1 MTTTSGIALPD
12 QFTTRQI
19 ASLSLT
25 YSPIRGLASSSTRG
39 LASLVRAAH
48 TLRIGEKFISWSD
61 DTPPLDTI
69 LADVTLYWLTRTF
82 PTSLYHYRNSRGPHA
97 SPETQPTGIRDK
109 PVGYSQFPKEITPS
123 PIEWVKATGGVNLV
137 WAKRHE
143 KVSAEC
149 GSARWCRAAKSEA
162 VHGAFARLLA
172 CHVPLLPFGDASLL
186 PSRLCS
192 SVVQVL
198 S

>member
-1 MTTTSGIALPD
+1 MLRATAPPNSSPSSLDEFDRACLARADYFLKHEFAYRDEHATKTATIGIVVE
-12 QFTTRQI
+12 
-19 ASLSLT
+19 S
-25 YSPIRGLASSSTRG
+25 SPVAMLAW
-39 LASLVRAAH
+39 
-48 TLRIGEKFISWSD
+48 IGEKFISWSD

-143 KVSAEC
+143 K
-149 GSARWCRAAKSEA
+149 GGHFAALERPVELYQDLMDFIGVAWKA
-162 VHGAFARLLA
+162 
-172 CHVPLLPFGDASLL
+172 
-186 PSRLCS
+186 
-192 SVVQVL
+192 
-198 S
+198 